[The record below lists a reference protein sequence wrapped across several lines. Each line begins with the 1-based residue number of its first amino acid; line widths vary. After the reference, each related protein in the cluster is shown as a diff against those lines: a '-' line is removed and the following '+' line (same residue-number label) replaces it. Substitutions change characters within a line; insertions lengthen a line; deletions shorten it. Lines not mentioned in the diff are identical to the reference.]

1 MYIVIM
7 DKHEFCFSFVA
18 SCGLQCS
25 WITFDLL
32 DGLVIE
38 ILDSESYL
46 TSAVVL
52 FNFCID
58 SSCALNFILVQ
69 GIARDK
75 VIVAIIVQLQKVG
88 VHKAT

>member
-1 MYIVIM
+1 M

-18 SCGLQCS
+18 SCGLRCS

-38 ILDSESYL
+38 ILDSEPYL
-46 TSAVVL
+46 TSVP
-52 FNFCID
+52 
-58 SSCALNFILVQ
+58 
-69 GIARDK
+69 GIAQDK
-75 VIVAIIVQLQKVG
+75 VIVAIIVQVQKVG